1 MKAAPSHITLTLDRE
16 ALARD
21 IRSLPSLP
29 TVVQELLLLV
39 QKKEVQLEAITNTL
53 RLDQAL
59 SIKVLQLANS
69 PFYGLSGRID
79 SVRDAINIL
88 GMRQLGGM
96 VIAAALTVQF
106 EKLHGKSLHMDAFWR
121 HAIACAAAARQLA
134 QRVGLDEPAA
144 FTAGLLHDVG
154 RLVVD
159 SHYPKEAAQA
169 ISWATENDISYAE
182 AERLLLGIDH
192 TEIGA
197 WVCRH
202 WRFPAEVIEAIA
214 GHHRPPDEGPVSLI
228 DVVHVADAIAH
239 ALDVAG
245 DSTESVP
252 HIHAAAWTRIGL
264 RDHELPALLGRME
277 SEFNDLQAVLRPTK
291 EMA

>member
-1 MKAAPSHITLTLDRE
+1 MTAALAPLTLDRD

-29 TVVQELLLLV
+29 TVVQELMLLV
-39 QKKEVQLEAITNTL
+39 RQSEVQLDVVTNTL

-88 GMRQLGGM
+88 GMRQLGSL
-96 VIAAALTVQF
+96 VIAAALTLQF
-106 EKLHGKSLHMDAFWR
+106 EKLHGQSLHMDSFWR
-121 HAIACAAAARQLA
+121 HSIGCAAAARQLA
-134 QRVGLDEPAA
+134 LRAGLDEAAA

-159 SHYPKEAAQA
+159 SHYPHEAAQA
-169 ISWATENDISYAE
+169 IAWAEQNDLPHCE
-182 AERLLLGIDH
+182 AERTLLGIEH
-192 TEIGA
+192 AELGE

-202 WRFPAEVIEAIA
+202 WRFTSDVIEAIA
-214 GHHRPPDEGPVSLI
+214 FHHQPRPAGPVSLI
-228 DVVHVADAIAH
+228 DVVHVADAMTH
-239 ALDVAG
+239 ALDLAG
-245 DSTESVP
+245 ACTEAVP
-252 HIHAAAWTRIGL
+252 GIHAMAWSRLGL
-264 RDHELPALLGRME
+264 QDSELPGLLGSIE
-277 SEFNDLQAVLRPTK
+277 SEFNDLLAVLRPSK